1 MLHAYWG
8 SGAEQRTLRPPHEAG
23 HRAAKRL
30 LVELIISSV
39 PLQKLRRGATAVGLE
54 LMTASMQHDELRRGT
69 AVALE
74 GGVGPGA
81 AEPLRDVEVTP
92 QASVVQWRISI
103 VGGVERGARTSMQPL
118 SEVEVTL

>member
-1 MLHAYWG
+1 MLHAFWG

-30 LVELIISSV
+30 LVE
-39 PLQKLRRGATAVGLE
+39 P
-54 LMTASMQHDELRRGT
+54 MTASIQVQELRGG
-69 AVALE
+69 AAVVALE

-92 QASVVQWRISI
+92 RAGEVQWCLSRL
-103 VGGVERGARTSMQPL
+103 SMVSSREAPAL
-118 SEVEVTL
+118 CSY